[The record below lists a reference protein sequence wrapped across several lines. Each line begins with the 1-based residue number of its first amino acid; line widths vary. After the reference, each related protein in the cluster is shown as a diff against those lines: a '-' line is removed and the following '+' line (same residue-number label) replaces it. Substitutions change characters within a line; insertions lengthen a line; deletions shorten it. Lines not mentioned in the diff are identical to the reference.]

1 MQKRNDLDL
10 EHLRQKLEEEKKI
23 LIEELESVGRI
34 NPDNKEDW
42 EARPAEIIVSSADAN
57 EVGDAYEAYR
67 ENASILNELE
77 IRFNNVKNALKKIE
91 DGSYG
96 FCKISG
102 EPIERDRL
110 EANPAAE
117 TCKEHM
123 NN

>member
-34 NPDNKEDW
+34 NPDNKDDW

-67 ENASILNELE
+67 ENAGILNELE

-117 TCKEHM
+117 TCKKHM

>member
-34 NPDNKEDW
+34 NPDNKDDW

>member
-67 ENASILNELE
+67 ENAGILNELE

>member
-34 NPDNKEDW
+34 NPDNKDDW

-67 ENASILNELE
+67 ENAGILNELE